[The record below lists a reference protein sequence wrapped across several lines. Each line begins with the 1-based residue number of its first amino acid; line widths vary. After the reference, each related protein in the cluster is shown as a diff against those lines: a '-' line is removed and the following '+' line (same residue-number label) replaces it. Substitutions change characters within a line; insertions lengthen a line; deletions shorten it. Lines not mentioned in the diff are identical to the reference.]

1 MKDRI
6 VELRNTLGLTQAE
19 FGAKIGL
26 ARDGV
31 ASYERGVAKPT
42 GTAIIAMAKVYGVRR
57 EWLESGELPMFED
70 AKNPDQTLNKI
81 QNRYN
86 ASTTFRAMLD
96 VYATMTSAQQ
106 DAFEEY
112 INLLTRAVATGQNP
126 ATVKPSVPTEAEI
139 ARSTATEDAPD
150 GKLAGG

>member
-6 VELRNTLGLTQAE
+6 VELRNMLGLTQAE

-112 INLLTRAVATGQNP
+112 INLLTRAVAMGQNP
-126 ATVKPSVPTEAEI
+126 ATVRPSVPTGSDIAE
-139 ARSTATEDAPD
+139 TAAKEDDPD
-150 GKLAGG
+150 GKLSNN